1 VCAIFQGCCPG
12 LKCVAPLGHKLYRPG
27 GWWTHE
33 QEDPHHCGSKRCGEN
48 HLCPFVFQEEAKCL
62 RFINA
67 DLIAAGISP
76 FAPETA
82 AFKAGRLMLEE
93 IAECVRRGD
102 IFAFET
108 TLSGLT
114 YLKRIKQWRAEG
126 YSISIFFLSLPD
138 AEAAVARVAKRVRQG
153 GHHISEAVI
162 RRRFAAGL
170 ENLERVYKPAVNAW
184 VKYYGGESP
193 ILLEWEENR

>member
-1 VCAIFQGCCPG
+1 
-12 LKCVAPLGHKLYRPG
+12 
-27 GWWTHE
+27 
-33 QEDPHHCGSKRCGEN
+33 
-48 HLCPFVFQEEAKCL
+48 
-62 RFINA
+62 
-67 DLIAAGISP
+67 
-76 FAPETA
+76 
-82 AFKAGRLMLEE
+82 MLEE

-108 TLSGLT
+108 TGLT

-138 AEAAVARVAKRVRQG
+138 AEAAVARVAERVRQG

-184 VKYYGGESP
+184 VKFYNGGESP
-193 ILLEWEENR
+193 ILLEWGENR